1 VAADVTSPSVT
12 SAAPV
17 AAGAGADTSRHA
29 ARSVGRGAG
38 RALFIAA
45 LLVFTVL
52 FIYPIIW
59 VIAASLKPPEEVFQ
73 TELIGSEVRWSN
85 YQRLFDIAPILRW
98 TWNSILVSGLAA
110 TTVTFSSAMIA
121 FAFSYFRFR
130 GRNALFYSV
139 LATMMLPGA
148 ALFVPQFLIWDRLGF
163 NNTLVPLWANNL
175 FGSAFYIFM
184 LRQFFLTL
192 PRELFEAAHVDGA
205 SYPRMWWSIALPL
218 IKPALIVV
226 FLLELKVA
234 WTDLVRPLIFLRDIE
249 KFTLARGLKAII
261 DNPAVGLEQ
270 RWELLAAGSVIVTMP
285 MIIVFFVFQRHFV
298 QGIATTGTGGR

>member
-1 VAADVTSPSVT
+1 VTNSELASVEPVTGRADVAAVS
-12 SAAPV
+12 PV
-17 AAGAGADTSRHA
+17 A
-29 ARSVGRGAG
+29 GRVWRIVA
-38 RALFIAA
+38 RALFIVA
-45 LLVFTVL
+45 LLFCTTL

-59 VIAASLKPPEEVFQ
+59 VIGASLKPPAEVFQ
-73 TELIGSEVRWSN
+73 TRLIGSEIRWSN
-85 YQRLFDIAPILRW
+85 YERLFDIAPILRW
-98 TWNSILVSGLAA
+98 TWNSVLVSMLAA

-121 FAFSYFRFR
+121 FGFSYFRFR
-130 GRNALFYSV
+130 GRNVLFYSV

-148 ALFVPQFLIWDRLGF
+148 VLFIPQFLIWDRLGF
-163 NNTLVPLWANNL
+163 NNTHYPLWAGNL

-205 SYPRMWWSIALPL
+205 SYPRMWWSVALPL

-234 WTDLVRPLIFLRDIE
+234 WTDLVRPLIFLRDSE
-249 KFTLARGLKAII
+249 LFTLARGLKAII
-261 DNPAVGLEQ
+261 DNPAIGLEQ

-285 MIIVFFVFQRHFV
+285 MIIIFFIFQRHFT
-298 QGIATTGTGGR
+298 QGIATSGTGGR

>member
-1 VAADVTSPSVT
+1 M
-12 SAAPV
+12 
-17 AAGAGADTSRHA
+17 
-29 ARSVGRGAG
+29 VGREAVATVRPATRSIRRSLG
-38 RALFIAA
+38 RMLFVTA
-45 LLVFTVL
+45 LLVCTAL

-59 VIAASLKPPEEVFQ
+59 VVAASLKPPAEVFQ
-73 TELIGSEVRWSN
+73 TALIGSEVRWSN
-85 YQRLFDIAPILRW
+85 YRRLFDIAPILRW
-98 TWNSILVSGLAA
+98 TWNSIMVSTLAA

-121 FAFSYFRFR
+121 FAFAYFRFR
-130 GRNALFYSV
+130 GRNLLFYSV
-139 LATMMLPGA
+139 LATMMLPSA

-163 NNTLVPLWANNL
+163 NNTHVPLWAGNL

-234 WTDLVRPLIFLRDIE
+234 WTDLIRPLIFLRDIE
-249 KFTLARGLKAII
+249 RFTLARGLKAII
-261 DNPAVGLEQ
+261 DNPSVGLEQ
-270 RWELLAAGSVIVTMP
+270 RWELLAAGSVLVTMP

-298 QGIATTGTGGR
+298 QGIAMSGSGGR